1 MSISQKGFGMEYS
14 HNKRIKNSLMTCSG
28 LPAKAVCG
36 ITCQSIKTQPKVVL
50 HVIIIKFDY

>member
-1 MSISQKGFGMEYS
+1 
-14 HNKRIKNSLMTCSG
+14 MTCSG